1 MRYKALECVYA
12 ATIKY
17 VGTVFG
23 LLAADLDPNLKAATW
38 TPIFDSSSLGGWLD
52 AVASVCARSKRFSDR
67 QKSFCDYFSLYKKHP
82 SRETLDDIT
91 RNLRVVVEEL
101 RRLGYQLD
109 NPRSLSLRR
118 TLELTVTIRNKCA
131 HGALDPL
138 FFSRIESA
146 YAKALMLTLSLI
158 PFPEFVFWGS
168 HGRNSIQFV
177 ESPPKYQPRLPYSM
191 FWAESDLLSTR
202 FTHDIPF
209 LLYRDETR
217 SIYCLNDN
225 VTADSPSTEYIDYT
239 SGHVIS
245 RDVVRPGHTHDTPV
259 PQSIRPRAYHDYV
272 PNLRRKFVWL
282 KIEITTTAVDSCPEA
297 VGVYMFTANVPLGS
311 KEIEVV
317 LYVGRTTNLRGRLR
331 SYLRIFKGYDDRR
344 PELSYMFET
353 YRDSLSLF
361 FCGMRQ
367 AEIAKVEKA
376 IYETTMPDFN
386 IVSPAT
392 K

>member
-12 ATIKY
+12 AATKY

-23 LLAADLDPNLKAATW
+23 LLAADSDPHLKDTAW
-38 TPIFDSSSLGGWLD
+38 TAIFDSSSLGGWLD
-52 AVASVCARSKRFSDR
+52 AVALVCRRSKRFTDP
-67 QKSFCDYFSLYKKHP
+67 QKSFCDYFSLYRKHP
-82 SRETLDDIT
+82 SHETLDEIA
-91 RNLRVVVEEL
+91 RNLRVVVEQL

-109 NPRSLSLRR
+109 YPRSLSLRR
-118 TLELTVTIRNKCA
+118 ALELTVTIRNKCA

-138 FFSRIESA
+138 FFSRIESS

-158 PFPEFVFWGS
+158 PFPEFVFWGA

-177 ESPPKYQPRLPYSM
+177 ESPPKYQPRLPDSM
-191 FWAESDLLSTR
+191 FWVESDLLSTR

-217 SIYCLNDN
+217 SIYCLNDK
-225 VTADSPSTEYIDYT
+225 VAADSPSTEYIDYT

-245 RDVVRPGHTHDTPV
+245 RDVKRPENTHHTPIPQSVRPRDYDANV
-259 PQSIRPRAYHDYV
+259 PH
-272 PNLRRKFVWL
+272 LRRRFAWI
-282 KIEITTTAVDSCPEA
+282 KIEISTTAIDSCPEA
-297 VGVYMFTANVPLGS
+297 VGVYMFTVNVPLGS
-311 KEIEVV
+311 KEIEVI

-367 AEIAKVEKA
+367 SEIAKVEKA
-376 IYETTMPDFN
+376 IYETTTPDFN